1 MQRIKNFFNFRE
13 LFLKMLDE
21 NYRIKSFNTFKM
33 FLFKKIRLSVW
44 IYFVFIRS
52 FIYLAKQNR
61 TSQHHSTKPSKMFLK

>member
-33 FLFKKIRLSVW
+33 FLFKKYDFLFGSTLFLFVLLS
-44 IYFVFIRS
+44 I
-52 FIYLAKQNR
+52 LQNR
-61 TSQHHSTKPSKMFLK
+61 IGLASITVRSPVKCF

>member
-33 FLFKKIRLSVW
+33 FLLKKI
-44 IYFVFIRS
+44 
-52 FIYLAKQNR
+52 
-61 TSQHHSTKPSKMFLK
+61 